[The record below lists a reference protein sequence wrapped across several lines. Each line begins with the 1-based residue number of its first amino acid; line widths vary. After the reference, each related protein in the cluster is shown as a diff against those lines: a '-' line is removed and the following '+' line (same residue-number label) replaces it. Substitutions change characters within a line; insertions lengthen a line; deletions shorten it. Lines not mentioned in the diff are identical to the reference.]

1 MVKENSTSISRKS
14 NIELLRIF
22 AILMVLT
29 LHYLNPNM
37 GGALKEINKGDTYYY
52 VIKAIESFSIIA
64 VNLFIIISGYFMV
77 NSKKVS
83 LSKIVNLALLA
94 YFYGVILYLFSVII
108 GKSNFGYGELI
119 RSFNI
124 SLSGGYWFIQS
135 YIILYLLSP
144 YINIMLNNI
153 NKKNHEIL
161 IIISLLFF
169 SIWPSFFDNAPKNDS
184 GYGIIT
190 FIILY
195 IIGNYIR
202 RYFNS
207 NKNFI
212 HFFSVYVLC
221 SIITTIAPKL
231 NLKGY
236 WDYNFIFNIIGA
248 ISLFMA
254 FIKLDI
260 KAKWINKIS
269 TFVFAVYIIHVNPYI
284 SKFLYIDILKCNL
297 FYNSKYFIFHMIL
310 SILFIFILCLL
321 IEVMRRY
328 LITIIIKILKKV
340 GYRKKDK
347 GSYFIEVN

>member
-1 MVKENSTSISRKS
+1 
-14 NIELLRIF
+14 
-22 AILMVLT
+22 MVL
-29 LHYLNPNM
+29 
-37 GGALKEINKGDTYYY
+37 
-52 VIKAIESFSIIA
+52 
-64 VNLFIIISGYFMV
+64 
-77 NSKKVS
+77 
-83 LSKIVNLALLA
+83 
-94 YFYGVILYLFSVII
+94 FYIC
-108 GKSNFGYGELI
+108 FGYGEPI

-124 SLSGGYWFIQS
+124 SLSGGYWFIKS

-144 YINIMLNNI
+144 YINVMLNNI

-169 SIWPSFFDNAPKNDS
+169 SIWPSFLNNAPKNDS

-202 RYFNS
+202 KYFNS

-221 SIITTIAPKL
+221 SIITTIALKL

-236 WDYNFIFNIIGA
+236 WNYNFIFNIVGA

-254 FIKLDI
+254 FIKLNI
-260 KAKWINKIS
+260 KVRWINKIF
-269 TFVFAVYIIHVNPYI
+269 TFVFVVYIIYVNPYI

-297 FYNSKYFIFHMIL
+297 FYNSKYFIFNMIS

-321 IEVMRRY
+321 VELMRRC
-328 LITIIIKILKKV
+328 LITIIIKILKK
-340 GYRKKDK
+340 
-347 GSYFIEVN
+347 